1 MEQGKKSILSD
12 EEFIQLTMSSQD
24 AAVTLLWKEY
34 QGDEAMRN
42 EAEKELR
49 LKMEDIVGQ
58 RKKDNTI
65 KDHERKQA
73 ITKALAVASSTAID
87 G

>member
-34 QGDEAMRN
+34 QGDE
-42 EAEKELR
+42 E
-49 LKMEDIVGQ
+49 
-58 RKKDNTI
+58 
-65 KDHERKQA
+65 
-73 ITKALAVASSTAID
+73 
-87 G
+87 